1 MRGKVQ
7 AQVSSVS
14 RCKPR
19 PCDSVRS
26 DAVMG
31 RKSAFADWKVV
42 RTVKKH
48 SKRAESDGDHKKKRL
63 YALIRCPRCH
73 GTVECVASRV
83 DQLKSV
89 VARAHLKH
97 CRAGVG
103 K

>member
-1 MRGKVQ
+1 
-7 AQVSSVS
+7 
-14 RCKPR
+14 
-19 PCDSVRS
+19 
-26 DAVMG
+26 MG

-42 RTVKKH
+42 RTVKKY
-48 SKRAESDGDHKKKRL
+48 SKRVESDGDHKKKRL